1 MNLTGEKF
9 MNSFLIK
16 TVAFVASIL
25 LSLGTIQLVQA
36 EELNMPGFTGTV
48 NTTLSSGFS
57 MRTEARDCRLLP
69 GWSYTAGS
77 GYEASLAGEQAATAA
92 TLAAVIAGR
101 GAAAGAGDTSN
112 LLTNSDGSGSGCG
125 RGTSDSYGNTTD
137 SLFDIGSD
145 NSNDGNENFGQG
157 DIFSATQK
165 VYSEITG
172 STDSGMGVNLSFI
185 GTYNPALDLSDP
197 AFKQLSDEAEDEFEQ
212 SFDLL
217 DAYVTTSYD
226 TQDSYV
232 DLTVGRF
239 VTSWGESTFIP
250 VGMNGLVTNALDLA
264 KLRAPGSGIKEALMP
279 TEQVTFAT
287 GLGDGSSIE
296 AYYQFSHERVGI
308 DVAGSYFGSEVFGA
322 GAKSLDASG
331 TYGGERQS
339 PTACPFT
346 MTGGVAHTAGGFAA
360 GAGLTCN
367 STNIAAQSRH
377 ATNWVNHNTVQLV
390 VDGLQAMGPQELAWA
405 QLTGTAHAFTTGQAA
420 LGGSDTDSAGNLE
433 SSSAGTFITSGMT
446 NTTHT
451 TLVGTSY
458 DAVADAPYKQ
468 SALVDIYPARTG
480 LYKDASDGGQ
490 YGLRWGNYFDN
501 IGTGLDVGVYYAN
514 YHSKVP
520 YIQFKMPGNIFAN
533 DILGAYL
540 LAAADWAGTDLSA
553 MGVSTN
559 TAGAY
564 DLASAAGTTN
574 SGANGMA
581 QLHKALTNAAFSS
594 GLCDAVLGGT
604 LRAAYGY
611 DGTNTRGFVDG
622 MVMNAAFGVALDGDY
637 AGETVHDDSQCA
649 TTASADGSASAA
661 TTALL
666 GTGARLFAAVS
677 PLGFIEYQGVFPED
691 NKIMGASFN
700 TNIGSTTVQGEVAY
714 RPNFPLA
721 TNAGDQVQQ
730 LNDNNGANDALA
742 MVAIGGVD
750 ASAAASVAGQIAVVN
765 AVLAAMG
772 SAAPT
777 CDSGSVCTDYYDMI
791 TSHNRS
797 TLGAVW
803 DANNNPTTDLT
814 ANYYYSKP
822 WVEYDVWSGTLG
834 TTTSFQASHPITT
847 TLGADSS
854 VFLTELGFVHVDGMS
869 DSSNGYVAR
878 NGFNEGPAAGTGKC
892 LGTFGDIQAQMAAI
906 SAALAPSYTT
916 LATAGAA
923 LTNVGTG
930 VVDALFGNGGY
941 CEDKPGADDFA
952 MTYRLLGSAT
962 YNNFNNSA
970 WALSPTMVV
979 SHDFY
984 GYAPS
989 SLGGF
994 AEDSMTISLGASLT
1008 KGSTSVGGS
1017 YVSYMD
1023 LGDNNSNLS
1032 ADKDYLSM
1040 SVSHAF

>member
-1 MNLTGEKF
+1 MNR
-9 MNSFLIK
+9 FLIK

-25 LSLGTIQLVQA
+25 LSLSAIQLVQA

-48 NTTLSSGFS
+48 NTTVSSGFS
-57 MRTEARDCRLLP
+57 MRVGSRDCRLLP
-69 GWSYTAGS
+69 GWSYTAGA
-77 GYEASLAGEQAATAA
+77 GAEATLAGEQAQTAA
-92 TLAAVIAGR
+92 TLAGVIAAR
-101 GAAAGAGDTSN
+101 GAAAGAGDTAL
-112 LLTNSDGSGSGCG
+112 LLTTSDGSGKGCG
-125 RGTSDSYGNTTD
+125 RATSDSYGNTTD
-137 SLFDIGSD
+137 TLFDIGND
-145 NSNDGNENFGQG
+145 NSNDGNENFGSG

-165 VYSEITG
+165 VYSEING

-185 GTYNPALDLSDP
+185 GTVNPALDISAP
-197 AFKQLSDEAEDEFEQ
+197 AFKDFSSEAKGDFEQ
-212 SFDLL
+212 TFDLL
-217 DAYVTTSYD
+217 NAYVTTSYD
-226 TQDSYV
+226 TQDSYI
-232 DLTVGRF
+232 DLTAGRF

-279 TEQVTFAT
+279 TEQITFST
-287 GLGDGSSIE
+287 GLGGGSTIE
-296 AYYQFSHERVGI
+296 IYYQFSHDPVGL
-308 DVAGSYFGSEVFGA
+308 DVAGSYFGSEVFGS

-331 TYGGERQS
+331 TYGNERQS

-346 MTGGVAHTAGGFAA
+346 MTGGTAHTAGGFAA

-367 STNIAAQSRH
+367 TTNIAAQTRH
-377 ATNWVNHNTVQLV
+377 ATNWVNHNTAQLV
-390 VDGLQAMGPQELAWA
+390 VDGLQAMGAQELAWA
-405 QLTGTAHAFTTGQAA
+405 QLTGTTHEFTTGQDG
-420 LGGSDTDSAGNLE
+420 LGGTDSDSAGNLG
-433 SSSAGTFITSGMT
+433 SSTAGTFITSGMT
-446 NTTHT
+446 NTTQS
-451 TLVGTSY
+451 TLVANAY
-458 DAVADAPYKQ
+458 AAVADTPFTQ

-480 LYKDASDGGQ
+480 RYKEANDNGQ
-490 YGLRWGNYFDN
+490 YGLRWGNYFDS

-540 LAAADWAGTDLSA
+540 LAAADWAGTPLA
-553 MGVSTN
+553 VLGVTTN

-564 DLASAAGTTN
+564 DLASAAGVTN

-581 QLHKALTNAAFSS
+581 QLHRALTNAAFSS
-594 GLCDAVLGGT
+594 GLCDAVLGGA
-604 LRAAYGY
+604 LRAGYTY
-611 DGTNTRGFVDG
+611 DGTNTRGFVDS
-622 MVMNAAFGVALDGDY
+622 MVMNAAFGVSLDGQY
-637 AGETVHDDSQCA
+637 AGEVAFDDSQCA
-649 TTASADGSASAA
+649 TTASADGTATAA

-666 GTGARLFAAVS
+666 GTGARLFAAVT

-691 NKIMGASFN
+691 NKILGASFN
-700 TNIGSTTVQGEVAY
+700 TNIGSTTLQGEIAY
-714 RPNFPLA
+714 RPDFPLA

-730 LNDNNGANDALA
+730 LNDANGANDALA

-750 ASAAASVAGQIAVVN
+750 ATLPASVAGHIAVVN
-765 AVLAAMG
+765 AVLGALGA
-772 SAAPT
+772 AAPT

-803 DANNNPTTDLT
+803 DANNNPTTDLSAT
-814 ANYYYSKP
+814 YYYSKP
-822 WVEYDVWSGTLG
+822 WIEYDVWSGTLG
-834 TTTSFQASHPITT
+834 TTTSFQASHPVTVA
-847 TLGADSS
+847 LGADSS

-869 DSSNGYVAR
+869 DSANGYVAR
-878 NGFNEGPAAGTGKC
+878 SGFNEGPAAGTSKC
-892 LGTFGDIQAQMAAI
+892 LGTFGDIQTQMAAI
-906 SAALAPSYTT
+906 NAALAPSYTT
-916 LATAGAA
+916 LAAAGAA

-979 SHDFY
+979 SHDFH

-989 SLGGF
+989 SLG
-994 AEDSMTISLGASLT
+994 
-1008 KGSTSVGGS
+1008 
-1017 YVSYMD
+1017 
-1023 LGDNNSNLS
+1023 
-1032 ADKDYLSM
+1032 
-1040 SVSHAF
+1040 